1 MTMQLTRAAGMRAS
15 NEREE
20 QWEPVCR
27 LADLPLER
35 GAAALVAGRQVALF
49 RLDTGE
55 VVAVCQRD
63 PYSGAYV
70 VARGIVGSRGDRA
83 TVASPMFKHVFDLR
97 TGECV
102 ETHGR
107 EPRSLR
113 TYATRVIDG
122 VVHIA
127 RAVAA

>member
-1 MTMQLTRAAGMRAS
+1 MTMELAGTAGIRAS
-15 NEREE
+15 IEREE
-20 QWEPVCR
+20 HWEPVCR
-27 LADLPLER
+27 LADLPPER

-49 RLDTGE
+49 RLATGE
-55 VVAVCQRD
+55 VVAVCHRD

-70 VARGIVGSRGDRA
+70 VARGIVGSPGGRP
-83 TVASPMFKHVFDLR
+83 TVASPMFKHVFDLL

-102 ETHGR
+102 EAHGR

>member
-1 MTMQLTRAAGMRAS
+1 MEITRAAP
-15 NEREE
+15 EREGE
-20 QWEPVCR
+20 RSEEPERWEPVCH
-27 LADLPLER
+27 LAELPLER

-49 RLDTGE
+49 RLDDGA

-70 VARGIVGSRGDRA
+70 VARGIVGSRAGRP
-83 TVASPMFKHVFDLR
+83 TVASPMYKHVFDLR

-102 ETHGR
+102 ETHGGEAR
-107 EPRSLR
+107 PLR

-127 RAVAA
+127 RAVTA